1 MRRTTRP
8 HPAAYP
14 GTAHPDVSEPAFP
27 TTTWPRRYTAEP
39 PVVLVI
45 TGIHPDLFA
54 ALLDIGFARMI
65 TLSTPLPR
73 IAGLAAHRAG
83 GRLRVMDTHHGA
95 LFSLVL
101 DPSRPYPRA
110 IASSP
115 RIGLVFTTDP
125 TAVLAPEPVPATT
138 AGGSMRLRG
147 VPNRGFQT
155 GACVVVADGASL
167 AA

>member
-1 MRRTTRP
+1 VRRTARP
-8 HPAAYP
+8 HRAAYP
-14 GTAHPDVSEPAFP
+14 GTAPPSAGEPDFP
-27 TTTWPRRYTAEP
+27 STTWPRRYTAEP
-39 PVVLVI
+39 PVVLVVA
-45 TGIHPDLFA
+45 GVDAELFA

-83 GRLRVMDTHHGA
+83 GRLRIMDTHHGA
-95 LFSLVL
+95 LFSLTL

-125 TAVLAPEPVPATT
+125 TATLAPEPVPATT

-147 VPNRGFQT
+147 VPARGFQT
-155 GACVVVADGASL
+155 GACVVTAGGASL
-167 AA
+167 PA